1 MRTATSSFPVLVLV
15 LFLLGTAACERDIAA
30 DLATEGPRGATGSS
44 STASSG
50 GAAEVAE
57 GAGGAGGDGK
67 GGANSGGAG
76 GEIAAP
82 RKETAV
88 VAGWNG
94 EGDPVLFDTATG
106 SVLAV
111 AAGAGLDGGR
121 DLVVDVWLSRLL
133 VREGGAEGAPGEIA
147 SYPVVEGS
155 SGLSLGPRKHEARVD
170 GPARLVAS
178 PFGAVVLGGD
188 LGEDLGGE
196 PAWWLL
202 SSSGAPSLAAYS
214 PLPASVTTRLLP
226 DGRLRVTALTHG
238 ASGDAADMRVALV
251 DAGGVSAPVT
261 VPLPVSPV
269 SAPLSARWAEV
280 AGGGQ
285 IIEAAGGD
293 VLVSTFAGGGWPP
306 WMAAGVG
313 PGIERVEQ
321 AVSFAGGERL
331 ALLVSGAADV
341 VILGVGA
348 GGAPECAAALDLPGA
363 PEPAGPSLARGL
375 VVVGPE
381 RVLAA
386 TQGGVFLV
394 AISGDC
400 PPSLAVDPGFDGS
413 GLRGPIDVLR

>member
-1 MRTATSSFPVLVLV
+1 MRTATSSFPVLVL
-15 LFLLGTAACERDIAA
+15 LTFLLGTAACERDIAA
-30 DLATEGPRGATGSS
+30 DLATEGPRGATGPSSTAS

-57 GAGGAGGDGK
+57 GAGGD
-67 GGANSGGAG
+67 G

-82 RKETAV
+82 RKETAA

-111 AAGAGLDGGR
+111 APGAGLDGGR

-133 VREGGAEGAPGEIA
+133 VREGGTGSAPGEIA
-147 SYPVVEGS
+147 SYPVVEVG
-155 SGLSLGPRKHEARVD
+155 SGLSLGPRKHEAWLD

-188 LGEDLGGE
+188 LGGE

-202 SSSGAPSLAAYS
+202 SSPGAPSLAAYS
-214 PLPASVTTRLLP
+214 PLPASLATLLLP

-261 VPLPVSPV
+261 VPLPVAPV

-293 VLVSTFAGGGWPP
+293 VVVSTFAGGGWPP

-313 PGIERVEQ
+313 PGIQRVEQ

>member
-1 MRTATSSFPVLVLV
+1 MRTATSSFPVLVLMT
-15 LFLLGTAACERDIAA
+15 FLLGLAACKRDIAA
-30 DLATEGPRGATGSS
+30 DLQREGPPGATGSS
-44 STASSG
+44 STPSSTASSG
-50 GAAEVAE
+50 VAAEMAE
-57 GAGGAGGDGK
+57 GG
-67 GGANSGGAG
+67 GGAG

-111 AAGAGLDGGR
+111 APGAGLDGGR

-133 VREGGAEGAPGEIA
+133 VREGGTKGAPGEIA
-147 SYPVVEGS
+147 SYPVVEGR
-155 SGLSLGPRKHEARVD
+155 SGYSLGPRKHEAWVG
-170 GPARLVAS
+170 GPSRLVAS
-178 PFGAVVLGGD
+178 PFGAVVLGG
-188 LGEDLGGE
+188 DLGGE

-214 PLPASVTTRLLP
+214 PLPASVTTSLLA

-238 ASGDAADMRVALV
+238 ASGDAADMRIALV

-261 VPLPVSPV
+261 VPLPGSPV
-269 SAPLSARWAEV
+269 SVPLSARWAEV

-293 VLVSTFAGGGWPP
+293 VVVSTFAGSGWPP
-306 WMAAGVG
+306 RMGAGVG

-321 AVSFAGGERL
+321 AVSFADGERL
-331 ALLVSGAADV
+331 ALLVSGVADV

-394 AISGDC
+394 AISAAC